1 MAMAGPR
8 QARDGGAVRPLP
20 PPSAATGVATG
31 TSLFTTDALALVSH
45 ATRGPGFQ
53 GAGAASDWWL
63 PGPARLCLTLGEGT
77 AAVQLRKRRFGPIPR
92 LAIIGPTDRAHRI
105 ETENARVVSFAI
117 TPLGWSRLLRR
128 PASLYRNLVLP
139 LGDLARPAVALAL
152 ADALAGTEPVGST
165 ALDDLLTPLAPPHR
179 DDALILQLAR
189 LVDDP
194 TTHQVR
200 DMHVR
205 LGISEARLRSLAL
218 RHFGSPT
225 KILLRHA
232 RFLRS
237 LARVDY
243 TPGRNSYADID
254 PTYHDV
260 SHFLRDADY
269 FLGTT
274 PRRFRLLSS
283 QH

>member
-1 MAMAGPR
+1 MFARIVTREFDRAG
-8 QARDGGAVRPLP
+8 G
-20 PPSAATGVATG
+20 SAASSEAPGADAPDDATLLSG
-31 TSLFTTDALALVSH
+31 PI
-45 ATRGPGFQ
+45 RGPGFQ
-53 GAGAASDWWL
+53 EGGSTSDWWL
-63 PGPARLCLTLGEGT
+63 PGCARLCVTLGDG
-77 AAVQLRKRRFGPIPR
+77 AASLLLRNRHFAAIPR
-92 LAIIGPTDRAHRI
+92 LALIGPTDRAHRVVVDG
-105 ETENARVVSFAI
+105 ARIVSFQL
-117 TPLGWSRLLRR
+117 TPLGWSRLIRR
-128 PASLYRNLVLP
+128 PASHHRNLVEP
-139 LGDLARPAVALAL
+139 LADVTRAPLSVRL
-152 ADALAGTEPVGST
+152 ADALADAVERPVAG
-165 ALDDLLTPLAPPHR
+165 AAMQDRLLSLAAPHR
-179 DDALILQLAR
+179 DEAMIVQLAR
-189 LVDDP
+189 LVADP
-194 TTHQVR
+194 ATHQVR
-200 DMHVR
+200 DMHDR

-243 TPGRNSYADID
+243 TPGHNSYANID